1 MIPAASD
8 PSVCSR
14 AKHVCIR
21 KPVAAG
27 LSPVGVWLSQ
37 VGWGPNGLSSNDKF
51 PVQISALS

>member
-14 AKHVCIR
+14 ANTCAHVCIG

-27 LSPVGVWLSQ
+27 LSPVGVWL
-37 VGWGPNGLSSNDKF
+37 P
-51 PVQISALS
+51 